1 MGNWGLQMG
10 LGAVFG
16 AVGVIGFVLCLLDG
30 AGIASLLGNLALTA
44 AGALFFL
51 LARKRI
57 RENRAQEEEAA
68 RRERE
73 NRDPYQKMR
82 MP

>member
-1 MGNWGLQMG
+1 MGNWGLQMAM
-10 LGAVFG
+10 GAVFG
-16 AVGVIGFVLCLLDG
+16 AVGAVGLVLCLLDG
-30 AGIASLLGNLALTA
+30 AGFASVLGNLALTA
-44 AGALFFL
+44 AGVLFFL

-57 RENRAQEEEAA
+57 RENKQQEEEAA

-73 NRDPYQKMR
+73 NRDPYQNMR

>member
-1 MGNWGLQMG
+1 MGNWGLQMAM
-10 LGAVFG
+10 GAVFG
-16 AVGVIGFVLCLLDG
+16 AVGVVGLVLCLLDG
-30 AGIASLLGNLALTA
+30 AGIASMLGNLVLTA
-44 AGALFFL
+44 AGVLFFL

-57 RENRAQEEEAA
+57 RENKQQEDEAA

-73 NRDPYQKMR
+73 NRDPYQNMR